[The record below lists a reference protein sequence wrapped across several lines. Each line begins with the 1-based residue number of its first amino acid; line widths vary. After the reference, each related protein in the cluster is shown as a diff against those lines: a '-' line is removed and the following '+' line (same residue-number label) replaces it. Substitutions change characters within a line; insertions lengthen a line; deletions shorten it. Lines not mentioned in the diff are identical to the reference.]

1 MDLGVKEVVLT
12 EVGTRD
18 GFQSEKKIVSTN
30 DKIMLIND
38 LVKAGF
44 KRIEF
49 SSFVSPKAIPQLAD
63 AGEVIK
69 GVDRNNDVTFT
80 ALVPNL
86 RGAVRALECQ
96 IDEIVVFLSA
106 SESHNQKNLNRSIH
120 ESLTGFEEVVKLAND
135 NNIPV
140 HGDISTAF
148 GCPFEGNVQYKK
160 LVEISKQY
168 KALGFKGVTLGDTTG
183 MATPPIVKAAI
194 REIQDNI
201 PDFDITLHFHNTRGV
216 GLANVLIG
224 LNEGIYLYESCFGGI
239 GGCPFA
245 PDATGNICSEDLVY
259 MMNEMNIKTG
269 IDINHLIKIAKKAE
283 KILDYKLPGQV
294 MHAGERLKKYS
305 LEDVKTA
312 KGN

>member
-1 MDLGVKEVVLT
+1 MNIDIKEVVLT

-18 GFQSEKKIVSTN
+18 GFQSEKKIVSTE
-30 DKIMLIND
+30 DKIMLINE

-63 AGEVIK
+63 AAEVIK

-86 RGAVRALECQ
+86 RGAIRALECQ

-148 GCPFEGNVQYKK
+148 GCLLK
-160 LVEISKQY
+160 
-168 KALGFKGVTLGDTTG
+168 
-183 MATPPIVKAAI
+183 
-194 REIQDNI
+194 
-201 PDFDITLHFHNTRGV
+201 
-216 GLANVLIG
+216 
-224 LNEGIYLYESCFGGI
+224 
-239 GGCPFA
+239 
-245 PDATGNICSEDLVY
+245 
-259 MMNEMNIKTG
+259 EMSNIK
-269 IDINHLIKIAKKAE
+269 NL
-283 KILDYKLPGQV
+283 
-294 MHAGERLKKYS
+294 
-305 LEDVKTA
+305 
-312 KGN
+312 